1 MYGRSN
7 ESCGEELR
15 PLLLDE
21 DAGRG
26 WVSDCFGFESSAPLV
41 FGLSLV
47 IQDLEDRASGSFRPD
62 LVFFGGWS
70 ASAGAVDAVDRASA
84 DCADVLEAFLGL
96 ELSSTAATAGHA
108 ITPRGNDICGQPKA
122 NMLDEVFEVRISW
135 VARQKGRTHARSAV
149 QRVRAEAEG

>member
-26 WVSDCFGFESSAPLV
+26 WVSDCFESAAPLV

-70 ASAGAVDAVDRASA
+70 ASAGAVEAVDRASA
-84 DCADVLEAFLGL
+84 EGADVLEAFLGL

-135 VARQKGRTHARSAV
+135 VARQKRRARSA
-149 QRVRAEAEG
+149 E